1 MRRLSILVVAALC
14 LSLSLVACRQALTP
28 IDHSSTSSL
37 TGLDITADGLSSTE
51 LPDASHGGLSQNGFY
66 PLAVGNRWTYHDV
79 FELKVDYFDGSP
91 STSDRVESDIEWAQ
105 VCEETHFGRPYM
117 VQRETTVD
125 PFGTFVF
132 WFRERQDPRGLYGL
146 EIFDP
151 PACAP
156 AAPAPSS
163 SVSPRGRVTES
174 EARGRMGPGSWSED
188 LSSRLV
194 AKLSRSMTPDAA
206 RATTAAILDK
216 AERFRAIARDCG
228 RRHGRPGGPQAG
240 ELFELSYPLRIGKQW
255 VFRDDDV
262 HIERKVTGIEVRDVL
277 GKKTL
282 AYRIH
287 LISDLFGDTDAD
299 LFYSRRGFLGLKV
312 SGTSLAVDDQGNPIG
327 IVTSVETRT
336 VTGIHVDRP
345 FSFEKDLRA
354 AE

>member
-1 MRRLSILVVAALC
+1 MRRLILVAATLC

-28 IDHSSTSSL
+28 IDHSSTSPFA
-37 TGLDITADGLSSTE
+37 GLDVTANGLSATE
-51 LPDASHGGLSQNGFY
+51 LPESSHGGVSANGFY
-66 PLAVGNRWTYHDV
+66 PLEVGNRWTYHDV
-79 FELKVDYFDGSP
+79 FDLTIDYFDGSP
-91 STSDRVESDIEWAQ
+91 STSDHIESDIEWAH
-105 VCEETHFGRPYM
+105 VCEETRLGRTYT

-146 EIFDP
+146 DFSDP

-156 AAPAPSS
+156 VAAPPSL
-163 SVSPRGRVTES
+163 SVAPRGGVTGTES
-174 EARGRMGPGSWSED
+174 SGRMSTGTWSEE

-194 AKLSRSMTPDAA
+194 ARLSKSMSADAA

-299 LFYSRRGFLGLKV
+299 LFYSRRGFLGHKV

-327 IVTSVETRT
+327 TVTSVETRT
-336 VTGIHVDRP
+336 VSDIHIGR
-345 FSFEKDLRA
+345 SSSLERELRV